1 MFQHILV
8 TVAFDQDHDPSRA
21 LATARSILGPK
32 GRITVMHVMPSVPSF
47 AIRYMPEGYD
57 AELRDTVRGELDR
70 LAESVPGGEGVL
82 HDGDA
87 ATEILAYA
95 AGHGVDCIVISSHRP
110 GMRDFLLGS
119 TASRVVRHAHC
130 SVMVL
135 R

>member
-8 TVAFDQDHDPSRA
+8 TVAFDQDHDPARA
-21 LATARSILGPK
+21 LATDEAILAPEGQ
-32 GRITVMHVMPSVPSF
+32 ITVMHVMPSVPAF
-47 AIRYMPEGYD
+47 AIKYMPEGYD
-57 AELRDTVRGELDR
+57 AELRQTVRAELDR
-70 LAESVPGGEGVL
+70 LAETVPGGIGVL

-87 ATEILAYA
+87 ATEILGYA
-95 AGHGVDCIVISSHRP
+95 AGHGVDCIIIASHRP

>member
-8 TVAFDQDHDPSRA
+8 TVAFDQDHDPARA
-21 LATARSILGPK
+21 LATAEAIRAPEGQ
-32 GRITVMHVMPSVPSF
+32 ITVMHVMPSVPAF
-47 AIRYMPEGYD
+47 AIKYMPEGYD
-57 AELRDTVRGELDR
+57 AELRQTVRAELDR
-70 LAESVPGGEGVL
+70 LAETVPGGIGVL

-87 ATEILAYA
+87 ATEILGYA
-95 AGHGVDCIVISSHRP
+95 AGHGVDCIIIASHRP